1 MKPYFITHLRISA
14 HKLETEAA
22 QNFNCFQENPIYLA
36 TMVSTRKTLSA
47 VSDVSEEPNIIPVSP
62 TKKSKEAADSSP
74 TKTEPRAVAGR
85 KRKTEEL
92 APETT
97 KDKKPIKQPK
107 KVAIEEESDVDA
119 DRPKRS
125 LKLGQTVVSD
135 KPQKSK
141 EERDI
146 EKGKIG
152 AETSDTEILEVTDT
166 AEGKG
171 KYAEDRSEEQL
182 KAESRSAVSVS
193 LAREEKVE
201 KSPIMEKGIMY
212 FFFRPKVAVEHA
224 ASLDDVQRSYIV
236 LRPLPLGAKLKDGK
250 VQDEGNNRLIA
261 VPKKKLPVRGY
272 EKFL

>member
-1 MKPYFITHLRISA
+1 
-14 HKLETEAA
+14 
-22 QNFNCFQENPIYLA
+22 
-36 TMVSTRKTLSA
+36 MVSTRKTPSA
-47 VSDVSEEPNIIPVSP
+47 VSDVSEEPKPIPASP
-62 TKKSKEAADSSP
+62 TKKPKETANSSP
-74 TKTEPRAVAGR
+74 TKTESRAVAGH

-125 LKLGQTVVSD
+125 LKQAKLDQTVVSD
-135 KPQKSK
+135 KPQKRR
-141 EERDI
+141 EERDT

-152 AETSDTEILEVTDT
+152 AETSDTEILEDTD
-166 AEGKG
+166 AAGGKG
-171 KYAEDRSEEQL
+171 KYVEDRSEEQL

-224 ASLDDVQRSYIV
+224 ASLEDVQRSYIV

-250 VQDEGNNRLIA
+250 VQDEGNNRLIV

>member
-1 MKPYFITHLRISA
+1 
-14 HKLETEAA
+14 
-22 QNFNCFQENPIYLA
+22 
-36 TMVSTRKTLSA
+36 MVSTRKTPSA
-47 VSDVSEEPNIIPVSP
+47 VSDASEEPKPIPASP
-62 TKKSKEAADSSP
+62 TKESKEAADSSP
-74 TKTEPRAVAGR
+74 TKRELRAAAAGH

-97 KDKKPIKQPK
+97 KGKKPIKQPK

-125 LKLGQTVVSD
+125 SKQAKLNRTVSD

-146 EKGKIG
+146 EKGGIG
-152 AETSDTEILEVTDT
+152 AETSDTEILEATDA

-171 KYAEDRSEEQL
+171 KYIEDRSEEQL
-182 KAESRSAVSVS
+182 KVESRSAVSVS
-193 LAREEKVE
+193 LARREKVE
-201 KSPIMEKGIMY
+201 KSPIMEKGVMY
-212 FFFRPKVAVEHA
+212 FFFRPRVAVEHA
-224 ASLDDVQRSYIV
+224 ESLDDVQKSYIV

-250 VQDEGNNRLIA
+250 VQDEGNNRLIV